1 MEVYYVKEHEEGYDI
16 VDGSVTNKVNEY
28 QDLIGGYIG
37 IYGETS
43 GIYIRKVDA
52 IEHAKRRARM
62 LFNPNTCPFQSLEDC
77 DMFLDHQGMVTI
89 EHETPEGCRF
99 YTLTVHKTS
108 IMEKSPWE

>member
-1 MEVYYVKEHEEGYDI
+1 MKEHEEGYDI

-28 QDLIGGYIG
+28 KDLIGGCIG

-43 GIYIRKVDA
+43 GIYIRKEDA
-52 IEHAKRRARM
+52 IEHAKRRTRM
-62 LFNPNTCPFQSLEDC
+62 LFNPNTCPFQSLGDC